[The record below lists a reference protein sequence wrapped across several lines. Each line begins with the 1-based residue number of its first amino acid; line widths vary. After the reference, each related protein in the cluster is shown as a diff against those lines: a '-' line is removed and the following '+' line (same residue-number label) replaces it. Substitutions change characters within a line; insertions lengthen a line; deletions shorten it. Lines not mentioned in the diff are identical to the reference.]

1 MAAAPGASEERDPS
15 GGPRLVEAS
24 GAAEPEDE
32 LPKAKPSRVTSEE
45 RERDRELVRAVQAGD
60 QAAFRELFERY
71 HRRAYA
77 VAFGVVRNKQDALDV
92 VQEAFVKVHRH
103 IQGFQGTSSFYTW
116 LYRIVMNLSIDHV
129 RRRKG
134 TSLDYDDGIGRGD
147 DEVAGD
153 GALLPTV
160 ADANP
165 RKTVLR
171 RELAEAMQKALDT
184 LPEHHRAVI
193 LLREL
198 EGLSYE
204 EMARVL
210 EVPKGTIMSRL
221 FHARRKMQAELEPYL
236 QGDLDIRE

>member
-1 MAAAPGASEERDPS
+1 MAQGASEDRD
-15 GGPRLVEAS
+15 A
-24 GAAEPEDE
+24 GARAPADPDPP
-32 LPKAKPSRVTSEE
+32 LPKAKRSRITPEE
-45 RERDRELVRAVQAGD
+45 RERDRALVRAVQGGD
-60 QAAFRELFERY
+60 SVAFRELYDRY

-77 VAFGVVRNKQDALDV
+77 VAFGVLRNRQDAMDA
-92 VQEAFVKVHRH
+92 VQEAFVKVHKH

-116 LYRIVMNLSIDHV
+116 LYRIVMNLSIDQV

-134 TSLDYDDGIGRGD
+134 TSLDYDDGIGRSD

-160 ADANP
+160 SDANP

-171 RELAEAMQKALDT
+171 RELVDAMQKALET

-221 FHARRKMQAELEPYL
+221 FHARKKMQAELTPYL
-236 QGDLDIRE
+236 AGDLDIRD